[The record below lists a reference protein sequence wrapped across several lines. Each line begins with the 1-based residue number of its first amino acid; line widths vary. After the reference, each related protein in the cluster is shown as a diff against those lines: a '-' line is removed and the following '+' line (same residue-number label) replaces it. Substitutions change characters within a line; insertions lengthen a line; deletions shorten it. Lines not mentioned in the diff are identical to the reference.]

1 MEKRYQTL
9 NNIAE
14 KEMQEAGSAHDIDH
28 VMRVY
33 NLCIYLARDELNVDL
48 DVLKTSVLLHDI
60 ARVKEDKDDSGNTDH
75 AILSSEISEEIL
87 RDLDYSETKIG
98 QVKHCIAT
106 HRFRSDNEPRTK
118 EAKILY
124 DADKLDVIGAIGIA
138 RSFIIAG
145 QYGERIYSNVP
156 IDNYVKENLIDGK
169 RNGRIKNIS
178 KHAPN
183 IEFETKFKYIP
194 DKLYTLKAKEHA
206 KQRIQYMEHFFER
219 LKKDI
224 KFTSSKLE

>member
-9 NNIAE
+9 KIIVE

-33 NLCIYLARDELNVDL
+33 NLCLYLARDEPHVDY
-48 DVLKTSVLLHDI
+48 DVLKISVLLHDV

-75 AILSSEISEEIL
+75 AVLSAEMAEEIL
-87 RDLDYSETKIG
+87 RELDYSERKIG

-106 HRFRSDNEPRTK
+106 HRFRSDNEPKTK
-118 EAKILY
+118 EAKILF
-124 DADKLDVIGAIGIA
+124 DADKLDVIGAIGVA
-138 RSFIIAG
+138 RCFIIAG
-145 QYGERIYSNVP
+145 QFGERIHSSVP
-156 IDNYVKENLIDGK
+156 IDDYIKENLVDGK
-169 RNGRIKNIS
+169 RNGRIKTTS

-194 DKLYTLKAKEHA
+194 DKLYTLKAKELA
-206 KQRIQYMEHFFER
+206 KQRIKYMEHFFER

-224 KFTSSKLE
+224 KFT

>member
-1 MEKRYQTL
+1 MEKRFQTL
-9 NNIAE
+9 KNIVE

-28 VMRVY
+28 VLRVY
-33 NLCIYLARDELNVDL
+33 NLCLYLARDEPNVDL

-75 AILSSEISEEIL
+75 AVLSAEIAEEIL
-87 RDLDYSETKIG
+87 RNLDYSETKIG

-106 HRFRSDNEPRTK
+106 HRFRSNNKPRTK
-118 EAKILY
+118 EAKILF

-145 QYGERIYSNVP
+145 QYGERIYSSVP
-156 IDNYVKENLIDGK
+156 DDYIKENLVDGK
-169 RNGRIKNIS
+169 RNGRIKTIS
-178 KHAPN
+178 KHAPD

-194 DKLYTLKAKEHA
+194 DKLYTLKAKELA

-224 KFTSSKLE
+224 KFT